1 MAQIMGRQVRKAVSC
16 HKVFDTAR
24 DSIRV
29 ARLEHI
35 CTFWKEKCG
44 FQNGIRVRGLRL
56 LFPLLEEF
64 DG

>member
-1 MAQIMGRQVRKAVSC
+1 MAQIVWRQVGKAISC

-35 CTFWKEKCG
+35 FAFWKKKCG
-44 FQNGIRVRGLRL
+44 FQNGIRVRGLCL
-56 LFPLLEEF
+56 LFPLLEQL